1 MYALYCSFAF
11 NKNKRNWKIN
21 LFWKSIWIE
30 GDRNFWRI

>member
-1 MYALYCSFAF
+1 M
-11 NKNKRNWKIN
+11 N